1 MKENASV
8 DTVRPIKW
16 SVSRS
21 CLLNWELQA
30 VCGAV
35 FG

>member
-16 SVSRS
+16 SDSLS
-21 CLLNWELQA
+21 CLLNWGLQA
-30 VCGAV
+30 VCGVA